1 MISHYFKNKPDLSI
15 SVIIHFVLFLVLVL
29 FFVIKSCSKDKD
41 IYVFEIV
48 DTPSETESAP
58 VIQPEPKPKPKPK
71 PKEMKPIKP
80 MNYEQFLKENPMPR
94 QKVTDTPPK
103 VKPLP
108 DFEYR
113 VEEIES
119 VRQSSP
125 TNATL
130 LEKYQRYVYSTIST
144 AWNKPASSTGAV
156 LTVRVQF
163 TILPD
168 GSIQSAKIINSS
180 GNQRFDQSILNVF
193 EAIARFDS
201 TPSGKKEAFLMN
213 FRLGD

>member
-48 DTPSETESAP
+48 DTPSETQPAP
-58 VIQPEPKPKPKPK
+58 VIQKKSKPKPK

-80 MNYEQFLKENPMPR
+80 MNYEQFLKENPRPR
-94 QKVTDTPPK
+94 VNVADTHPK

-163 TILPD
+163 TVLPN

>member
-48 DTPSETESAP
+48 DTPSETEPAP
-58 VIQPEPKPKPKPK
+58 VIQKKPKPKPK

-80 MNYEQFLKENPMPR
+80 MNYEQFLKENPRPR
-94 QKVTDTPPK
+94 VNVADTPRK
-103 VKPLP
+103 VNPLP

-125 TNATL
+125 TNETL

-144 AWNKPASSTGAV
+144 AWNKPRNSTGAV
-156 LTVRVQF
+156 LAVRVQF
-163 TILPD
+163 TIFSD
-168 GSIQSAKIINSS
+168 GTIQSAKIIVSS
-180 GNQRFDQSILNVF
+180 GYQSFDQSILDVF
-193 EAIARFDS
+193 EKIARFDP
-201 TPSGKKEAFLMN
+201 TPSSRKETFSMN
-213 FRLGD
+213 FKITK

>member
-48 DTPSETESAP
+48 DTPSETEPAP
-58 VIQPEPKPKPKPK
+58 VIQKKPKPKPK

-80 MNYEQFLKENPMPR
+80 MNYEQFIKENPMPR
-94 QKVTDTPPK
+94 QKVTDTPPN

-125 TNATL
+125 TNETL

-144 AWNKPASSTGAV
+144 AWNKPRNSTGAV
-156 LTVRVQF
+156 LSVRVQF
-163 TILPD
+163 TIFSD
-168 GSIQSAKIINSS
+168 GTIQSAKIIVSS
-180 GNQRFDQSILNVF
+180 GYQSFDQSILDVF
-193 EAIARFDS
+193 EKIARFDP
-201 TPSGKKEAFLMN
+201 TPSSRKETFSMN
-213 FRLGD
+213 FKITK

>member
-48 DTPSETESAP
+48 DTPSETQPAP
-58 VIQPEPKPKPKPK
+58 VIQKKSKPKPK

-80 MNYEQFLKENPMPR
+80 MNYEQFLKENPRPR
-94 QKVTDTPPK
+94 VNVADTHPK

-125 TNATL
+125 TNETL

>member
-48 DTPSETESAP
+48 DTPSETEPAP
-58 VIQPEPKPKPKPK
+58 VIQKKSKPKPKPK

-80 MNYEQFLKENPMPR
+80 MNYEQFIKENPMPR
-94 QKVTDTPPK
+94 QKVTDTPPN

-144 AWNKPASSTGAV
+144 AWNKPRNSTGAV
-156 LTVRVQF
+156 LSVRVQF

>member
-48 DTPSETESAP
+48 DTPSETEPAP
-58 VIQPEPKPKPKPK
+58 VIQKKPKPKPK

-80 MNYEQFLKENPMPR
+80 MNYEQFIKENPMPR
-94 QKVTDTPPK
+94 QKVTDTPPN

-125 TNATL
+125 TNETL

-144 AWNKPASSTGAV
+144 AWNKPRNSTGAV
-156 LTVRVQF
+156 LAVRVQF
-163 TILPD
+163 TIFSD
-168 GSIQSAKIINSS
+168 GTIQSAKIIVSS
-180 GNQRFDQSILNVF
+180 GYQSFDQSILDVF
-193 EAIARFDS
+193 EKIARFDP
-201 TPSGKKEAFLMN
+201 TPSSRKETFSMN
-213 FRLGD
+213 FKITK

>member
-119 VRQSSP
+119 VKQSTP
-125 TNATL
+125 LNATL
-130 LEKYQRYVYSTIST
+130 LQEYQRSVYSTISS
-144 AWNKPASSTGAV
+144 AWNKPRNSTGAD

-163 TILPD
+163 TILSD
-168 GSIQSAKIINSS
+168 GTIQSAKIIASS
-180 GNQRFDQSILNVF
+180 GSQSFDQSILDVF
-193 EAIARFDS
+193 DKISRFKP
-201 TPSGKKEAFLMN
+201 TPSSRKETFSMN
-213 FRLGD
+213 FRVSG

>member
-41 IYVFEIV
+41 IYVFEMV
-48 DTPSETESAP
+48 DTPSETEPAP
-58 VIQPEPKPKPKPK
+58 VIQKKPKPKPRPK
-71 PKEMKPIKP
+71 PKEMKPIKA
-80 MNYEQFLKENPMPR
+80 MNYEQFLKENPRPR
-94 QKVTDTPPK
+94 VNVADTHPK

-125 TNATL
+125 TNETL

-144 AWNKPASSTGAV
+144 AWNKPRNSTGAV
-156 LTVRVQF
+156 LSVRVQF
-163 TILPD
+163 TIFSD
-168 GSIQSAKIINSS
+168 GTIQSAKIIVSS
-180 GNQRFDQSILNVF
+180 GYQSFDQSILDVF
-193 EAIARFDS
+193 EKIARFDP
-201 TPSGKKEAFLMN
+201 TPSSRKETFSMN
-213 FRLGD
+213 FKITK

>member
-48 DTPSETESAP
+48 DTPSETEPAP
-58 VIQPEPKPKPKPK
+58 VIQKKPKPKPK

-80 MNYEQFLKENPMPR
+80 MNYEQFLKENPRPR
-94 QKVTDTPPK
+94 VNVADTHRK

-125 TNATL
+125 TNETL

-144 AWNKPASSTGAV
+144 AWNKPRNSTGAV
-156 LTVRVQF
+156 LAVRVQF
-163 TILPD
+163 TIFSD
-168 GSIQSAKIINSS
+168 GTIQSAKIIVSS
-180 GNQRFDQSILNVF
+180 GYQSFDQSILDVF
-193 EAIARFDS
+193 EKIARFDP
-201 TPSGKKEAFLMN
+201 TPSSRKETFSMN
-213 FRLGD
+213 FKITK

>member
-48 DTPSETESAP
+48 DTPSETEPAP
-58 VIQPEPKPKPKPK
+58 VIQKKSKPKPK

-94 QKVTDTPPK
+94 QKVTDTPPN

-144 AWNKPASSTGAV
+144 AWNKPRNSTGAV
-156 LTVRVQF
+156 LSVRVQF

>member
-48 DTPSETESAP
+48 DTPSETQPAP
-58 VIQPEPKPKPKPK
+58 VIQKKSKPKPK

-125 TNATL
+125 TNETL

-144 AWNKPASSTGAV
+144 AWNKPRNSTGAV
-156 LTVRVQF
+156 LAVRVQF
-163 TILPD
+163 TIFSD
-168 GSIQSAKIINSS
+168 GTIQSAKIIVSS
-180 GNQRFDQSILNVF
+180 GYQSFDQSILDVF
-193 EAIARFDS
+193 EKIARFDP
-201 TPSGKKEAFLMN
+201 TPSSRKETFSMN
-213 FRLGD
+213 FKITK

>member
-125 TNATL
+125 TNETL

-144 AWNKPASSTGAV
+144 AWNKPRNSTGAV
-156 LTVRVQF
+156 LAVRVQF
-163 TILPD
+163 TIFSD
-168 GSIQSAKIINSS
+168 GTIQSAKIIVSS
-180 GNQRFDQSILNVF
+180 GYQSFDQSILDVF
-193 EAIARFDS
+193 EKIARFDP
-201 TPSGKKEAFLMN
+201 TPSSRKETFSMN
-213 FRLGD
+213 FKITK

>member
-41 IYVFEIV
+41 IYVFEMV
-48 DTPSETESAP
+48 DTPSETEPAP
-58 VIQPEPKPKPKPK
+58 VIQKKSKPKPKPK

-80 MNYEQFLKENPMPR
+80 MNYEQFIKENPMPR
-94 QKVTDTPPK
+94 QKVTDTPPN

-130 LEKYQRYVYSTIST
+130 LEKYQRYVYLSLIH
-144 AWNKPASSTGAV
+144 
-156 LTVRVQF
+156 
-163 TILPD
+163 I
-168 GSIQSAKIINSS
+168 
-180 GNQRFDQSILNVF
+180 
-193 EAIARFDS
+193 
-201 TPSGKKEAFLMN
+201 
-213 FRLGD
+213 

>member
-48 DTPSETESAP
+48 DTPSETQPAP
-58 VIQPEPKPKPKPK
+58 VIQKKSKPKPK

-144 AWNKPASSTGAV
+144 AWNKPRNSTGAV
-156 LTVRVQF
+156 LAVRVQF
-163 TILPD
+163 TIFSD
-168 GSIQSAKIINSS
+168 GTIQSAKIIVSS
-180 GNQRFDQSILNVF
+180 GYQSFDQSILDVF
-193 EAIARFDS
+193 EKIARFDP
-201 TPSGKKEAFLMN
+201 TPSSRKETFSMN
-213 FRLGD
+213 FKITK